1 MALIRCPKCGKE
13 ISDKAKRCIHCG
25 NVITGN
31 LKFPAEEKQSVYN
44 TILCPECGKEISDNE
59 EECPHCGCPLGAGAP
74 VSGSTQKT
82 ASHKKLMWTAAAGIL
97 VVGVL
102 AVILNISKSKP
113 RDLDE
118 KVEGHEETESALES
132 SDMDLQ
138 SEKEEIENVVNDFL
152 ANLQQGNLEATQGY
166 LTEKYDYLDHNPF
179 GLSSESNLGK
189 LFEKYQY
196 TLVDS
201 TVNDEKDTAFID
213 VDVRHPKQNQLLD
226 AGIANF
232 NLNDEDSIENGFMN
246 KLDDSD
252 LEYEVTGGSLNLVMV
267 NGEWR
272 IEVDSFFDSCIF
284 YGLSEE
290 SSFEKMA
297 ENKKKRAEEELYIKE
312 MIELIDY
319 RIEIMDGYSGKVPGI
334 SNISIKNNGEKQ
346 IDSLVL
352 DIIFPDE
359 NGDTKL
365 SKEITILG
373 MFDNPISAGY
383 SWKMEKDKFFEIE
396 NLPDDIDLDN
406 AIATVKSA
414 QLSEVKE
421 TAKNSPEEEY
431 IEQFIEITN
440 YHVGMQSGFGGKEP
454 GLSDVS
460 IKNNGERD
468 IAELVITIYF
478 QDEDGKNIAED
489 SFMLIGGLW
498 GGDTLKANYS
508 WKMDGGGYYEF
519 KYLADEVELSRNTAK
534 VTEIKF
540 E

>member
-1 MALIRCPKCGKE
+1 MSSLW
-13 ISDKAKRCIHCG
+13 
-25 NVITGN
+25 
-31 LKFPAEEKQSVYN
+31 
-44 TILCPECGKEISDNE
+44 
-59 EECPHCGCPLGAGAP
+59 
-74 VSGSTQKT
+74 
-82 ASHKKLMWTAAAGIL
+82 M
-97 VVGVL
+97 
-102 AVILNISKSKP
+102 
-113 RDLDE
+113 
-118 KVEGHEETESALES
+118 SAWCRSACS
-132 SDMDLQ
+132 S
-138 SEKEEIENVVNDFL
+138 
-152 ANLQQGNLEATQGY
+152 
-166 LTEKYDYLDHNPF
+166 
-179 GLSSESNLGK
+179 
-189 LFEKYQY
+189 
-196 TLVDS
+196 
-201 TVNDEKDTAFID
+201 
-213 VDVRHPKQNQLLD
+213 
-226 AGIANF
+226 
-232 NLNDEDSIENGFMN
+232 
-246 KLDDSD
+246 
-252 LEYEVTGGSLNLVMV
+252 
-267 NGEWR
+267 
-272 IEVDSFFDSCIF
+272 
-284 YGLSEE
+284 
-290 SSFEKMA
+290 
-297 ENKKKRAEEELYIKE
+297 
-312 MIELIDY
+312 
-319 RIEIMDGYSGKVPGI
+319 SGKVPGI

-421 TAKNSPEEEY
+421 TVKNSPEEEY